1 MPQFPYQFFQ
11 EFAVRTPH
19 YSQKDFHKKIS
30 KEKLSESDFRE
41 ICINPIFQ
49 EAIYLAS
56 PELYKKMSQWLLSE
70 KDFAFKNVQKLHHTI
85 LKYYIRMSTRAT
97 PFGLFSGIGLGS
109 FDKSDL
115 KTSVSRKL
123 RDTKLDMHFLVSLG
137 RKLGNT
143 KEIRRQLI
151 YFPNNSIYKVGK
163 RIRYIEYEYV
173 NRKRDY
179 IISSAPFSEELFHL
193 LAFSKK
199 GKTIQQIAQ
208 SLVAEE
214 ISYTEAEEFVEE
226 LIENQVLVSEL
237 EPVVSGENYFD
248 HIISILDKV
257 ETSRETKILKEI
269 KEKLLQLDQAIGN
282 PISEYQ
288 KIESLIQF
296 LNTEYEQKYLFQT
309 DLYFQNKFYVCPD
322 TKKKIKEGIIFLNK
336 INSYN
341 KNTYIEEF
349 KKAFAERYES
359 EEISL
364 SLVLDTEIGIGY
376 RQNTQT
382 RGVHSY
388 LEELKIPR
396 SRNKDELEFTLTPF
410 QEVLNQKIQKASL
423 ENQLIIE
430 FSDEDVKDFEEKWED
445 LPKTFSVMAELISE
459 NNKEKLSLGGIGGS
473 SAANLLGRFCSEKS
487 KVQDLTK
494 KITDKEEQ
502 LQTDNNVILAE
513 IIHLPDSRIGNI
525 IRRPTLRKYEITYLA
540 QSVVSEER
548 RVFVN
553 DLYISLQNDHL
564 ILRSKKLNKKVI
576 PFLTNAHN
584 YQNSSSLPV
593 YNFLCDLSSQNK
605 RRSLH
610 FNWGALSRLYRFL
623 PRVEYK
629 NIILSKAK
637 WSITEQEIQSLQI
650 FDNKEEKKIVSEIQN
665 WRIKRN
671 IPQWIEWVQSDNILP
686 INLGNSDMIKI
697 FLEIILKHK
706 SVTVEEYLYHGRE
719 DLKKEFVFPM
729 FKI

>member
-11 EFAVRTPH
+11 NFAVRTPY

-30 KEKLSESDFRE
+30 KEKLPESDFRE
-41 ICINPIFQ
+41 ICTDAIFQ

-56 PELYKKMSQWLLSE
+56 PELYQEMSQWLLSE
-70 KDFAFKNVQKLHHTI
+70 KEFAFKIEQKLHHTL

-109 FDKSDL
+109 FDKPDA
-115 KTSVSRKL
+115 KTSASKKL

-137 RKLGNT
+137 RKLENT
-143 KEIRRQLI
+143 KEIRNHLL
-151 YFPNNSIYKVGK
+151 YFPNNSIYTIGK
-163 RIRYIEYEYV
+163 RIRYVEYSYT
-173 NRKRDY
+173 NGKRDY
-179 IISSAPFSEELFHL
+179 IISSAPSSEELL
-193 LAFSKK
+193 EVLYFSKN

-208 SLVAEE
+208 SLISEE
-214 ISYTEAEEFVEE
+214 ISDSEAEEFIEE

-248 HIISILDKV
+248 HIISILDKI
-257 ETSRETKILKEI
+257 EASSETKILKEI
-269 KEKLLQLDQAIGN
+269 KEKLFQLDQAIGN
-282 PISEYQ
+282 PVLKYQ
-288 KIESLIQF
+288 EIEGLIQ
-296 LNTEYEQKYLFQT
+296 LLDTEYEQKYLFQT
-309 DLYFQNKFYVCPD
+309 DLYFQNKFYLSPYI
-322 TKKKIKEGIIFLNK
+322 KKEIKQGIVFLNK
-336 INSYN
+336 INTVK
-341 KNTYIEEF
+341 KNTPIEQF

-359 EEISL
+359 EEIPL

-376 RQNTQT
+376 RQNTQA
-382 RGVHSY
+382 RGVHPY
-388 LEELKIPR
+388 LDELKIPK
-396 SRNKDELEFTLTPF
+396 SPNKEEFEFSLTPF
-410 QEVLNQKIQKASL
+410 QEVLNQKLQKASL

-445 LPKTFSVMAELISE
+445 LPKTFSVMAQLISE
-459 NNKEKLSLGGIGGS
+459 NKTEKLILGGIGGS

-494 KITDKEEQ
+494 KITEKEERS
-502 LQTDNNVILAE
+502 QTDDNAILAE

-525 IRRPTLRKYEITYLA
+525 IRRPALRNYEIPYLA
-540 QSVVSEER
+540 QSVAPAEMQISIK
-548 RVFVN
+548 
-553 DLYISLQNDHL
+553 DLYLSVQSDRL
-564 ILRSKKLNKKVI
+564 ILRSKKLNKEVI

-593 YNFLCDLSSQNK
+593 YHFLCDLSSQNK
-605 RRSLH
+605 RRNLH
-610 FNWGALSRLYRFL
+610 FNWGALSRIYRFL

-650 FDNKEEKKIVSEIQN
+650 FDNKEDKLVPEMQK
-665 WRIKRN
+665 WRIRRN
-671 IPQWIEWVQSDNILP
+671 IPQLIEWVESDNILP
-686 INLGNSDMIKI
+686 VNLENSDMIKI

-706 SVTVEEYLYHGRE
+706 SITVEEYLYHSRE
-719 DLKKEFVFPM
+719 NLKKEFVFPM
-729 FKI
+729 FKV